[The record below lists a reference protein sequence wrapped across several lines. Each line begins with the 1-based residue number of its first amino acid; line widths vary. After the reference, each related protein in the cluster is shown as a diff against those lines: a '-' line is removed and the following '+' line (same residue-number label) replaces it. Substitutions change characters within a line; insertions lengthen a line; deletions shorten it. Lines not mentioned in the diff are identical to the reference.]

1 MQGMLMAMLVLGLA
15 APRPAPAVAP
25 PPPDRVAL
33 LASGDAEYKAL
44 AIPRS
49 YKTAPEAPMRLLV
62 FRGGLCVR
70 DLGLATEQSSAGN
83 GASGQ
88 AIVEERGSMER
99 GYVAADARTAVILRT
114 HYVSRVDVTPGQNST
129 ENDTVS
135 GGTTLTLV
143 DPAHPDGWWQ
153 VTLEHARWAKDVLV
167 LPGAHGV
174 VVTTFL
180 PRNGP
185 TDVRILDATGHEST
199 RVPESAAESLR
210 IASSPEG
217 EYVAADVA
225 FRDDPLQPERGVMV
239 FDLANGT
246 HWTYGWRYGSEA
258 EPTSWTLESHGVLAV
273 KLSGGTKRFDAT
285 GAKR

>member
-1 MQGMLMAMLVLGLA
+1 MQGMLMALLVLGLA
-15 APRPAPAVAP
+15 APRPAPVAP

-49 YKTAPEAPMRLLV
+49 YKTAPDAPMRLLV

-70 DLGLATEQSSAGN
+70 DLGLATEQSSTGN
-83 GASGQ
+83 GEAGQ
-88 AIVEERGSMER
+88 AFVEERGSMER
-99 GYVAADARTAVILRT
+99 GFVAADARTAVIVRT
-114 HYVSRVDVTPGQNST
+114 HYVSRVDVTPGQTAT
-129 ENDTVS
+129 EKDTVT

-185 TDVRILDATGHEST
+185 TDVRILDATGHESI

-239 FDLANGT
+239 FDLAKGT

-258 EPTSWTLESHGVLAV
+258 EPTSWSLESHGVLAV